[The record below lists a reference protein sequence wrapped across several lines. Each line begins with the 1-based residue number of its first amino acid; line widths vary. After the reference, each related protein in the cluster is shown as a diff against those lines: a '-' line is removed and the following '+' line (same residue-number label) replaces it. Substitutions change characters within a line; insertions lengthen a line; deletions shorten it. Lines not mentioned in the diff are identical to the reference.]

1 MADMSVPPNQTVYVN
16 NLPDKIKKEGAPA
29 LLTSCILPC
38 RTDSTDAGAV
48 RAELKKCLY
57 AIFSQFGKIV
67 DIVALK
73 TYRLRGQAWIVFS
86 DVSASTN
93 ALRAMQGF
101 PFFEKPMV
109 RMPASQPA
117 EFLYRH
123 MQALAVNLTCV
134 VTES

>member
-1 MADMSVPPNQTVYVN
+1 MSVPPNQTVYVN
-16 NLPDKIKKEGAPA
+16 NLPDKIKKEGALA
-29 LLTSCILPC
+29 LLTWCIIPY
-38 RTDSTDAGAV
+38 RTCSTDAGAV
-48 RAELKKCLY
+48 CSELKKCLY

-109 RMPASQPA
+109 RMPAPQPA
-117 EFLYRH
+117 KWFFKVAHTSFTR
-123 MQALAVNLTCV
+123 QADLFG
-134 VTES
+134 TET

>member
-29 LLTSCILPC
+29 LLTRCTRPR
-38 RTDSTDAGAV
+38 RTDSTDAGDV
-48 RAELKKCLY
+48 HTELKKCLY

-86 DVSASTN
+86 DISASTN

-109 RMPASQPA
+109 RMPAS
-117 EFLYRH
+117 
-123 MQALAVNLTCV
+123 
-134 VTES
+134 